1 MTLESAQPV
10 AELVIIQQVSVFLQ
24 IEDRTKLIPQS
35 RLIRFSSVNS
45 FEGLGLCR
53 PAKLDYSLGYALLS
67 NPIKCTIC
75 LLFQPLDLCI
85 CKLSSK
91 NSNENTHSWNLNSH
105 FSWLK
110 LLLFTSEHLV
120 NFYINFQANC
130 RSQEL
135 SSPRSWT
142 YFNRLNCAS
151 QFSLKSRLLKGFCA
165 TVACLNWELNFTFL
179 GRNWN
184 KKVN

>member
-1 MTLESAQPV
+1 MRLVRKTRWHWNRDLEKWTVQSCLVNLVQVQTIGVSCTPTMTLEPAQPA
-10 AELVIIQQVSVFLQ
+10 AELVTIQQVSVFLQ
-24 IEDRTKLIPQS
+24 IKDRTKLIPQS

-53 PAKLDYSLGYALLS
+53 PAKQDYSLGYALLS
-67 NPIKCTIC
+67 NHIKYTIC
-75 LLFQPLDLCI
+75 LLFQPLDLFI

-120 NFYINFQANC
+120 NFLY
-130 RSQEL
+130 
-135 SSPRSWT
+135 
-142 YFNRLNCAS
+142 
-151 QFSLKSRLLKGFCA
+151 
-165 TVACLNWELNFTFL
+165 
-179 GRNWN
+179 
-184 KKVN
+184 